1 MAGRNEIQQT
11 IERIL
16 NLTADHINVSDGKL
30 CFNIIGIVGSGGTH
44 LTHVRIGGT
53 GQQQR
58 LRTLA
63 GGTRIVRIG
72 FKHLLVRGCGAS
84 VIALLCQHIRLLM
97 LRRHLLLGAGSGS
110 RVCRIGIRI
119 AGIRRG
125 TGHTGLLRGCDQIR
139 NHRIHDLLHFLS
151 GRQALQNRHRT
162 AVDQRE
168 QCRRALHLE
177 RLRDRR
183 IRRDIDTRQLNLA
196 VQLVHGIAQL
206 ACHVEQAIIGRH
218 PQQQQDRERGRR
230 LHHGLERVLRGVDH
244 ITACGRS
251 ASSLPRFGLHLMLQ
265 RFKIDGSRQGN
276 SRIKRPLTCHACL
289 LDINN
294 QQH

>member
-97 LRRHLLLGAGSGS
+97 LRRHLLLALAAEAEFAASEFGSPEYGAEPVTPACCAAATRFGITVSTICCISSADGKP
-110 RVCRIGIRI
+110 CKIGI
-119 AGIRRG
+119 G
-125 TGHTGLLRGCDQIR
+125 
-139 NHRIHDLLHFLS
+139 
-151 GRQALQNRHRT
+151 
-162 AVDQRE
+162 
-168 QCRRALHLE
+168 
-177 RLRDRR
+177 
-183 IRRDIDTRQLNLA
+183 
-196 VQLVHGIAQL
+196 
-206 ACHVEQAIIGRH
+206 
-218 PQQQQDRERGRR
+218 
-230 LHHGLERVLRGVDH
+230 
-244 ITACGRS
+244 
-251 ASSLPRFGLHLMLQ
+251 
-265 RFKIDGSRQGN
+265 
-276 SRIKRPLTCHACL
+276 RPLINANNAGAPCTWNACAIEGF
-289 LDINN
+289 DAISIRDS
-294 QQH
+294 

>member
-63 GGTRIVRIG
+63 GGTRIVRIS

-97 LRRHLLLGAGSGS
+97 LRWHLLLGAGSGS

-125 TGHTGLLRGCDQIR
+125 TGHTGLLRGCDQLVLWCAQRLFDEKGTGVGYLSTKRLTDAGVPVHSVKEEEKKAEEKKKEVKEEKKKPEEKKKEVKEEKKKPKKNWNRSCRETVQILPSWR
-139 NHRIHDLLHFLS
+139 AISNRRSSVGTHSSNRIGNVADVCTMAWNVFS
-151 GRQALQNRHRT
+151 
-162 AVDQRE
+162 V
-168 QCRRALHLE
+168 
-177 RLRDRR
+177 
-183 IRRDIDTRQLNLA
+183 
-196 VQLVHGIAQL
+196 VS
-206 ACHVEQAIIGRH
+206 
-218 PQQQQDRERGRR
+218 
-230 LHHGLERVLRGVDH
+230 
-244 ITACGRS
+244 IT
-251 ASSLPRFGLHLMLQ
+251 
-265 RFKIDGSRQGN
+265 
-276 SRIKRPLTCHACL
+276 
-289 LDINN
+289 
-294 QQH
+294 

>member
-1 MAGRNEIQQT
+1 
-11 IERIL
+11 
-16 NLTADHINVSDGKL
+16 
-30 CFNIIGIVGSGGTH
+30 
-44 LTHVRIGGT
+44 
-53 GQQQR
+53 
-58 LRTLA
+58 
-63 GGTRIVRIG
+63 
-72 FKHLLVRGCGAS
+72 
-84 VIALLCQHIRLLM
+84 M
-97 LRRHLLLGAGSGS
+97 LRRHLLLGAGGGI
-110 RVCRIGIRI
+110 RRIGIRI
-119 AGIRRG
+119 ARIRRG
-125 TGHTGLLRGCDQIR
+125 TGHASLLGGGNQIR
-139 NHRIHDLLHFLS
+139 NHRVHKLLHFLS

-168 QCRRALHLE
+168 QSGSTLHLE
-177 RLRDRR
+177 RLRNRR

-251 ASSLPRFGLHLMLQ
+251 ASSLPRLSLHLMLQ

-289 LDINN
+289 LNINN